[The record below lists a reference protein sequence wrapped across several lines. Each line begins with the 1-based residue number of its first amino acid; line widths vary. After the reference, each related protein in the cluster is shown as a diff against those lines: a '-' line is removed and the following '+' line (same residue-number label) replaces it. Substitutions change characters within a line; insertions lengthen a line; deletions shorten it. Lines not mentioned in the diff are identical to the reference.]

1 MNIHDMLIAY
11 QAINK
16 KRLIEAHRM
25 FGDLTS
31 QQITQVIQPPQ
42 PLTQLGMATL
52 QQGHYRPLSPMLKAR
67 FEYAGSWKEADAGHE
82 WLDLTQIE
90 ECLRDQ
96 RVLKQIRE
104 RIQVWNESSLA
115 KLPPSRISLFGLYR
129 DQSEEIYLIWPNE
142 NGTEPKVLSYA
153 GNFEAEFTN
162 LGHYLK
168 HLIDG

>member
-1 MNIHDMLIAY
+1 MLISY
-11 QAINK
+11 QEINK
-16 KRLIEAHRM
+16 KRLIEVHRM
-25 FGDLTS
+25 FGDSSS
-31 QQITQVIQPPQ
+31 QQISQLILPPK
-42 PLTQLGMATL
+42 PLSQLGVATL
-52 QQGHYRPLSPMLKAR
+52 QPNHYKPLSPMLKAR

-104 RIQVWNESSLA
+104 RMQVWNESPIA
-115 KLPPSRISLFGLYR
+115 KLPLSRISLFGIYG
-129 DQSEEIYLIWPNE
+129 DQSEEIYLIWPE
-142 NGTEPKVLSYA
+142 KNGTEPKVLSYA

-162 LGHYLK
+162 FGHYLK